1 MNFRLPPFRRRL
13 TAAFTLV
20 EIMIATGLITFSVI
34 AVLGVLPVGLTSLR
48 QSMNQTVEAQIV
60 RSIAAQAVTTSFTN
74 LARTSYYEIDGQ
86 LLDSPDG
93 AYYTATITTA
103 PSVFPGSQQSTTI
116 TDSLVSLNIE
126 LIARQNPAAAG
137 TTNTYSI
144 QVANAGK

>member
-1 MNFRLPPFRRRL
+1 MNFRPPPFRPRL

-86 LLDSPDG
+86 LLDSSNG

-126 LIARQNPAAAG
+126 LIARQNPAAVG